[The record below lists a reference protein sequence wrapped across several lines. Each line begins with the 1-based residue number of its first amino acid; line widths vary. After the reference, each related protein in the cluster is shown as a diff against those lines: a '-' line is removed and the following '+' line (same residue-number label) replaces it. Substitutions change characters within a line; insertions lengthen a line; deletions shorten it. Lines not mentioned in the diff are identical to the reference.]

1 MTSQKIIS
9 IVNRKGG
16 VGKTT
21 LAMGIADAFVSEHRA
36 HVCVLDLDP
45 QSSASQA
52 LLPADEYENRVRND
66 RNLHGLLL
74 ARLSGE
80 DPDVHEYRRDMLHFI
95 KGREDVDLRLYPN
108 SQRLWDLEE
117 RELRFDGGARLSNAI
132 KRILRQEVEDGRIVI
147 VDCPPGQS
155 VSALAAIQG
164 SDMVLCPITPDR
176 LAMWGKDVLTEY
188 LKDYA
193 PKVRRRFVVT
203 RATYRDKEARS
214 ALDRLVK
221 DPEMLQVISGDRS
234 RTFPDITRLSE
245 QQVVRTRIGL
255 TREKPLRH
263 IYGSLCSRELTL
275 IVNAIRRELEPRG

>member
-1 MTSQKIIS
+1 MIVS

-21 LAMGIADAFVSEHRA
+21 LAMGLADAFISEHRE
-36 HVCVLDLDP
+36 HVCVVDLDP

-52 LLPADEYENRVRND
+52 LLPAEEYEVRLKAD

-80 DPDVHEYRRDMLHFI
+80 DPDVSEFRRDGLHFI
-95 KGREDVDLRLYPN
+95 TGRDDVDMRLYPN
-108 SQRLWDLEE
+108 SQRLWDLEQ

-132 KRILRQEVEDGRIVI
+132 KRVLRQEAEEQRIVI

-176 LAMWGKDVLTEY
+176 LAMWGKEVLTAY

-193 PKVRRRFVVT
+193 PKTPRKFVVT
-203 RATYRDKEARS
+203 RATYRDKEAKA
-214 ALDRLVK
+214 ALDKLAK
-221 DPEMLQVISGDRS
+221 DPDMLHVVTGDRS
-234 RTFPDITRLSE
+234 RGAPDITRFSE
-245 QQVVRTRIGL
+245 HQGVRGRIGMS
-255 TREKPLRH
+255 RAKPLRN
-263 IYGSLCSRELTL
+263 IYGSQASHELTI
-275 IVNAIRRELEPRG
+275 IVNALRRELGHHG

>member
-1 MTSQKIIS
+1 MTISKIIS

-21 LAMGIADAFVSEHRA
+21 LAMGIADAFVSEHKA
-36 HVCVLDLDP
+36 HVCIVDLDP

-52 LLPADEYENRVRND
+52 LLPADEFEGRVRND

-74 ARLSGE
+74 SRLSGE

-95 KGREDVDLRLYPN
+95 KARDEVDMRLYPN

-117 RELRFDGGARLSNAI
+117 RELLLDGGARLANAI
-132 KRILRQEVEDGRIVI
+132 KRVLRQEAEEERIVI

-164 SDMVLCPITPDR
+164 SDLVLCPITPDR

-193 PKVRRRFVVT
+193 PRVPRRFVVT
-203 RATYRDKEARS
+203 RATYRDREAKG
-214 ALDRLVK
+214 ALEKLSK
-221 DPEMLQVISGDRS
+221 DPDMLQVISGDRS
-234 RTFPDITRLSE
+234 RSHPDVTRLSE

-255 TREKPLRH
+255 DREKPLRR
-263 IYGSLCSRELTL
+263 IYGSLCARELTL
-275 IVNAIRRELEPRG
+275 IVNALRRELEPHG